1 MRIGVLGGTGPAGR
15 ALASRLA
22 SVGCEVVI
30 GSRSIERADVAAQKI
45 HDRWPDRHLPLVGGS
60 NETAADTDLVI
71 VATPWEAAAETALS
85 VRSHLEGKV
94 VACMANALA
103 RVGFEFQSVVPP
115 RGSVAANVQGAI
127 PEALVAAAF
136 HHLPAGAVGRLDDE
150 VDADVLVCSDHRE
163 AVEAVC
169 ALARRIPGVR
179 PVHVGSLSNAA
190 PLETFVSV
198 LLEVN
203 ARYDAKVALRLTGLE
218 VDADHFVPTLR

>member
-22 SVGCEVVI
+22 SVDFDVVI
-30 GSRSIERADVAAQKI
+30 GSRTAERAVAAVNKV
-45 HDRWPDRHLPLVGGS
+45 HERWPDRSLPLTGDT
-60 NETAADTDLVI
+60 NEGAAAADLVI

-85 VRSHLEGKV
+85 VRHHLDGKV

-115 RGSVAANVQGAI
+115 RGSVAANVQGAV

-150 VDADVLVCSDHRE
+150 VDSDVLVCSDHRE

-169 ALARRIPGVR
+169 QVARRIPGVR

-203 ARYDAKVALRLTGLE
+203 ARYDARVAIRLTGLDVE
-218 VDADHFVPTLR
+218 ADHFVPTLR